1 MNKKKKFKK
10 VLIVLGGT
18 SGERAVSL
26 DSGKACL
33 KALKKKNYKVSTFDP
48 KFKNLTLIDKK
59 KTDVIFNAL
68 HGKDGEDG
76 VAQSYF
82 EYLKIP
88 YTHSGVISSYNSMN
102 KTISKEIFIKNKILT
117 PKYFSIFNFEFKN
130 SNIKKLLIK
139 NRIHFP
145 VVVKP
150 ISEGSSLGVK
160 IVKNLNQ
167 LLKFSKSLFKY
178 YDQLIFEQYIGGQ
191 EIQAAVINKVPIGAI
206 ELVPKRSFYDYKAKY
221 SKSAKTKHIMPARLN
236 KNKYNQILKIAK
248 KAHLAL
254 ECKGVTRSDFK
265 YYKDK
270 FYLLEINTQPGM
282 TSLSLVPEIANYCGI
297 SFENLVEKIL
307 LDASIN
313 R

>member
-1 MNKKKKFKK
+1 
-10 VLIVLGGT
+10 
-18 SGERAVSL
+18 
-26 DSGKACL
+26 
-33 KALKKKNYKVSTFDP
+33 
-48 KFKNLTLIDKK
+48 
-59 KTDVIFNAL
+59 
-68 HGKDGEDG
+68 
-76 VAQSYF
+76 
-82 EYLKIP
+82 
-88 YTHSGVISSYNSMN
+88 MN

-160 IVKNLNQ
+160 ITKNLNQ
-167 LLKFSKSLFKY
+167 LQKFSKSLFKY

-191 EIQAAVINKVPIGAI
+191 EIQVAVINKVPIGAI

-221 SKSAKTKHIMPARLN
+221 LKSAKTKHIMPARLN

-265 YYKDK
+265 YFKNK

-297 SFENLVEKIL
+297 SFDNLVEKIL
-307 LDASIN
+307 LDASVN